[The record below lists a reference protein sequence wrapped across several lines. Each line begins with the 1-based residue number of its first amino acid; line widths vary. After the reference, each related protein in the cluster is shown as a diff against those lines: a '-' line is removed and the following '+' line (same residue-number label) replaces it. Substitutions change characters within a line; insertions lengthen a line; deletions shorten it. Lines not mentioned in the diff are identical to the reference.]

1 VSGKP
6 KHQKRPAMRGQGVVE
21 YAGSLVIAAI
31 IVAAGLII
39 VPPNFSAMIN
49 TIYSTMA
56 SFLGGQ
62 LPS

>member
-1 VSGKP
+1 
-6 KHQKRPAMRGQGVVE
+6 MVE